1 LHDGLALRWGSMR
14 PVHCEGAFMK
24 THWSDWLMAI
34 TLLIALGAASMCEV
48 VEWPIPVHLGT

>member
-1 LHDGLALRWGSMR
+1 MR
-14 PVHCEGAFMK
+14 PVHREGAFMK